1 MAQTALRIEGM
12 SCHHCQMAVEK
23 ALRSLP
29 GVSRAEVDLEA
40 KTATVVYDAEA
51 VTIEAMRE
59 AVDKAGYKV
68 I

>member
-1 MAQTALRIEGM
+1 MAEITLRIEGM

-40 KTATVVYDAEA
+40 KAASVVYDSEA
-51 VTIEAMRE
+51 VTIEAMRD
-59 AVDKAGYKV
+59 AVEEAGYQAV
-68 I
+68 

>member
-1 MAQTALRIEGM
+1 MAQATLHIEGM

-29 GVSRAEVDLEA
+29 GVSQAEVNLEA
-40 KTATVVYDAEA
+40 EAATVVYDPGVA
-51 VTIEAMRE
+51 TIEAMRE

-68 I
+68 V